1 MDGERTGDEQS
12 KGGEERKGRS
22 DSPGPDEP
30 TEAEQEEQRAKDAR
44 KAQERLDEVRDAPP
58 EEHGALKADAA
69 GSTVVLI
76 GILFIVIGLYVAL
89 AVSPWGWAAV
99 AFGVTDVIVG
109 QVIRRAASGRGG

>member
-1 MDGERTGDEQS
+1 MDEERTEDEERQS
-12 KGGEERKGRS
+12 DEERKSGN

-44 KAQERLDEVRDAPP
+44 KARERLDEVRDAPP

-76 GILFIVIGLYVAL
+76 GVLFIVIGLYVAL

-99 AFGVTDVIVG
+99 AFGITDVIVG
-109 QVIRRAASGRGG
+109 QIIRRGTFGRGG